1 MKRIKSLVREYPLTV
16 YVIFT
21 YLFSWAFLIPCYR
34 ILLDAEKGTFPIL
47 ALIGL
52 IGAYGPSITALIISR
67 ICEGPGSIKKRL
79 KKALLWKVQ
88 VKWYFFIFLA
98 PVVILTISIIGASIL
113 LGFSPG
119 NIDVV
124 AGLKV
129 LFPYIL
135 VALPFGPMGEELGW
149 RGYLLPE
156 LLKKHTPIAAS
167 LILGV
172 IWTFWHI
179 ASFGYPGAAIP
190 PVFEVNAWTIFLYL
204 GNILGATLLF
214 TFIYLK
220 TKGSVLV
227 AILFHAAFNASSTIV
242 YTAFPSLVSNVNYRE
257 NIYIINLLIVIL
269 VGIFLLI
276 TNKKRCHPQPKEEPE
291 E

>member
-1 MKRIKSLVREYPLTV
+1 VNKIKSLVREYPLTV

-34 ILLDAEKGTFPIL
+34 ILLNAEKGTFPL
-47 ALIGL
+47 FALIGF
-52 IGAYGPSITALIISR
+52 IGAYGPSITAIIISK
-67 ICEGPGSIKKRL
+67 ICKGPGSIKKLL
-79 KKALLWKVQ
+79 KKTLLWKVQ
-88 VKWYFFIFLA
+88 IKWYFFILIA
-98 PVVILTISIIGASIL
+98 PVVILTISVIGGSIL

-119 NIDVV
+119 GIDVL

-129 LFPYIL
+129 FFPYIL

-156 LLKKHTPIAAS
+156 LLKKHTPIVSS

-190 PVFEVNAWTIFLYL
+190 SVFEVNAWTIFLYL
-204 GNILGATLLF
+204 GNIVGATFLF

-242 YTAFPSLVSNVNYRE
+242 YTAFPSLASNVSYRE
-257 NIYIINLLIVIL
+257 NIYIINLLIMII
-269 VGIFLLI
+269 VGIFLLFI
-276 TNKKRCHPQPKEEPE
+276 NKKRCKPLPQVEPE